1 MSRREEQLRK
11 MRDQKISERV
21 SNIYLSSITEVLFE
35 AGVKK
40 EDIETLLCN
49 LTEKIENLT
58 KGYIGLDTY
67 IETDEMVLG
76 TIETVEEK
84 VGIKLKGE

>member
-21 SNIYLSSITEVLFE
+21 STIYLSSLTEVLFE
-35 AGVKK
+35 AGVKR
-40 EDIETLLCN
+40 EDIDILLCN
-49 LTEKIENLT
+49 LTEKVENLT
-58 KGYIGLDTY
+58 KGYVDLDTY
-67 IETDEMVLG
+67 VTS
-76 TIETVEEK
+76 VEEK

>member
-49 LTEKIENLT
+49 LTEIIENLT
-58 KGYIGLDTY
+58 KGYIWYYVKKKDS
-67 IETDEMVLG
+67 
-76 TIETVEEK
+76 
-84 VGIKLKGE
+84 

>member
-58 KGYIGLDTY
+58 KGYIGL
-67 IETDEMVLG
+67 IL
-76 TIETVEEK
+76 ILK
-84 VGIKLKGE
+84 QLKKKLELN